1 MFNETSPETSILKMV
16 CGLLD
21 RERAGRIL
29 MLRTRKA
36 SQIREDKI
44 AVRSMVA
51 RLGMKP
57 TDMVTIDREAVAVGL
72 ILAAAMVVTGK
83 ATPHGALASVF
94 DEGDLF
100 NRPPSTFKGLWDDIR
115 FFVESRVLESG
126 S

>member
-1 MFNETSPETSILKMV
+1 MFQETSPETSILKMV

-29 MLRTRKA
+29 STQPRKA
-36 SQIREDKI
+36 SEIRADKL

-57 TDMVTIDREAVAVGL
+57 TDMVTVDREAVAVGL
-72 ILAAAMVVTGK
+72 ILAASMVVTGE

-115 FFVESRVLESG
+115 FFVETEVLESG